1 MKSLLH
7 RARAGLHRVDVIRRW
22 RDQRAPESL
31 GFDAENGTETAA
43 FDWGNYEPTLPGV
56 VGRVL
61 DGIERCL
68 GPEGTAQ
75 ATFVDLGCGKGRVV
89 LIAAERRFA
98 KVIGVELDQR
108 LVATAERNV
117 AAWAARH
124 PTATPP
130 AIVWSD
136 AAEVP
141 LAGAP
146 LVLYLYNPFEADV
159 LDLVLRKHRGPDTWI
174 AYVHPMDAKLVEA
187 HGFRPKLA
195 GLEDPAWV
203 LYRGTRT
210 RPGL

>member
-1 MKSLLH
+1 MRKLID
-7 RARAGLHRVDVIRRW
+7 RAIDRVRRVDVIRRW

-31 GFDAENGTETAA
+31 GYDTENGTETAA

-61 DGIERCL
+61 DSLERCL

-89 LIAAERRFA
+89 LIAAERKFA
-98 KVIGVELDQR
+98 RVIGVELDQR
-108 LVATAERNV
+108 LVAVAERNV
-117 AAWAARH
+117 AAWTARH
-124 PTATPP
+124 PDLTPP

-136 AAEVP
+136 ASDVP
-141 LAGAP
+141 LSGSP

-174 AYVHPMDAKLVEA
+174 AYVHPVDRKVVEA
-187 HGFRPKLA
+187 HGFRAKIA
-195 GLEDPAWV
+195 SLEDPAWV
-203 LYRGTRT
+203 LYRGTRL
-210 RPGL
+210 RPGP